1 MKTDPNRARWVAGL
15 IVCTALLL
23 GSATGRVAANIQALT
38 FDSAAQE
45 SRYRSL
51 VAELRC
57 LVCQNQNLADSNAA
71 LAQDLR
77 RVTYQMIRSGSTD
90 TEIIDFMVSRYGDFV
105 LYRPPFKPATVFL
118 WAGPALFLLLGLVF
132 AARTLRSSIRT
143 APEGD
148 VDGLARLEAR
158 QLLED
163 ERE

>member
-1 MKTDPNRARWVAGL
+1 MNADPNRTRWVTGL

-23 GSATGRVAANIQALT
+23 GPATGRVAANIQALT

-57 LVCQNQNLADSNAA
+57 LVCQNQNLADSNAP

-105 LYRPPFKPATVFL
+105 LYRPPLKPATVLL
-118 WAGPALFLLLGLVF
+118 WAGPAFFLLLGLVF
-132 AARTLRSSIRT
+132 AARTLRSNIRA
-143 APEGD
+143 APEGN
-148 VDGLARLEAR
+148 VDGQARLEAR
-158 QLLED
+158 RLLED
-163 ERE
+163 HRE